1 MPDLPEEESVSPEIE
16 SKRKKLE
23 QLVQT
28 NAAMESELIKRY
40 QVTVQPWVIVNM
52 RIDMLLNAILE
63 DEDRYEFEIEFA
75 KNLQAVLRQIQA
87 EKSKGGLT
95 IPKQSPLLLPGA

>member
-1 MPDLPEEESVSPEIE
+1 MSDLPEESVPAEVESR
-16 SKRKKLE
+16 RKKLE
-23 QLVQT
+23 QLVQI
-28 NAAMESELIKRY
+28 NAAIESDLIQRY
-40 QVTVQPWVIVNM
+40 KVSVQPWVIVNM

-63 DEDRYEFEIEFA
+63 EADRYEFEIEFA
-75 KNLQAVLRQIQA
+75 QNLQAVLRQIQA